1 MPKILLASS
10 QYRFIGS
17 KKLGTLGDAYHMI
30 EMVRLRMYNLIA
42 PRPPPMYSRRLEE
55 LHHSSKYSFL
65 HQQERIAHLKIKIN
79 PVTNLIK
86 RRIKRVFLLYVQ
98 IIMCVIMRC
107 MS

>member
-42 PRPPPMYSRRLEE
+42 PNV
-55 LHHSSKYSFL
+55 
-65 HQQERIAHLKIKIN
+65 QQ
-79 PVTNLIK
+79 VT
-86 RRIKRVFLLYVQ
+86 RRITPFF
-98 IIMCVIMRC
+98 
-107 MS
+107 